1 MTIDRQRLLLCR
13 RFIFIVLTAVLYS
26 LHTSAQTTWKGF
38 AQTHVNIAGHKAYY
52 VKPRVALPGRPWV
65 WRASFADWH
74 TGIDSLLLSR
84 GFHVAYVSVDD
95 EYGSPYAMQVW
106 DSFYNYLTD
115 SVKLAPRVALEA
127 VSRGGLYALGW
138 AKRNPDK
145 VSCIYA
151 ETPVYDIKSWP
162 GGKGKGLGDE
172 TAWNHLKQVYKFTE
186 AQALAYNDNPLNN
199 LEGLASYKV
208 PVLNMVGLEDKVVP
222 PAENSL
228 LFAQRYIAAGG
239 PVTTY
244 PVTEG
249 PQQLNGHHVPD
260 RHNDEWADFIYC
272 NSYPVK
278 KILPYADYY
287 KKRNGINNFYH
298 AATINKKATV
308 AFLGGSITFNPGWR
322 DRVYQYLKE
331 RFPQTKFRF
340 IMAGI
345 PSLGSLP
352 HAFRLQRDLL
362 DSGKVDLL
370 FVEAAVNDR
379 VNKTDSLTQVRALE
393 GIIRHARK
401 TNPQMDIV
409 MMEFADPD
417 KTNDYNAGKQP
428 VEITNHELVAE
439 HYGLPSINIAKGV
452 KEKLANNEFNW
463 NDDFKDLH
471 PAIFGQELYFAFI
484 KSLLTDCFDHP
495 SAKAKKYHSPKP
507 LNQYSFEHG
516 QYYSI
521 TNARHDDEWKIN
533 QNWQPADGLGT
544 RPGFVHVPVLVAT
557 TPGATLS
564 LPFKGSAIGIAI
576 VSGGDAGIITYSIDG
591 APFKQA
597 DLYTEWSGF
606 LHLPW
611 YIMLGRGLKNGDHTL
626 QIKISADKSDK
637 SKGNAC
643 RIVNFLIN
651 K

>member
-1 MTIDRQRLLLCR
+1 MVVVFATP
-13 RFIFIVLTAVLYS
+13 S
-26 LHTSAQTTWKGF
+26 NAQTVWKGF
-38 AQTHVNIAGHKAYY
+38 NKTDLNISGHKGYV
-52 VKPRVALPGRPWV
+52 VKPKVALPGKPWV
-65 WRASFADWH
+65 WRASFPDWH
-74 TGIDSLLLSR
+74 TGIDSLLLTR

-95 EYGSPYAMQVW
+95 QYGSPYAMQVW
-106 DSFYNYLTD
+106 DKFYNYLID
-115 SVKLAPRVALEA
+115 SVQLAPKAALEA

-151 ETPVYDIKSWP
+151 ETPVYDFKSWP
-162 GGKGKGLGDE
+162 GGKGKGLGDSA
-172 TAWNHLKQVYKFTE
+172 AWKQLKQVYNFTE
-186 AQALAYNDNPLNN
+186 AQALAYMDNPIDN
-199 LEGLASYKV
+199 LEGLASFKV
-208 PVLNMVGLEDKVVP
+208 PVLNMIGLDDKLVP

-228 LFAQRYIAAGG
+228 LFAERYIAAGG

-249 PQQLNGHHVPD
+249 PQHLNGHHVPD
-260 RHNDEWADFIYC
+260 KHNEEWTDFIYY

-278 KILPYADYY
+278 KISPYADYH
-287 KKRNGINNFYH
+287 KKRRGITNFYR
-298 AATINKKATV
+298 AATDNKKATV

-322 DRVYQYLKE
+322 DKVYRYLEE
-331 RFPQTKFRF
+331 RFPQTKFTF

-401 TNPQMDIV
+401 ANPQMDVV

-417 KTNDYNAGKQP
+417 KTADYNMGKQP
-428 VEITNHELVAE
+428 IEIKNHEIVAAN
-439 HYGLPSINIAKGV
+439 YGLPSINIAKGV
-452 KEKLANNEFNW
+452 KDKLANKEFDW
-463 NDDFKDLH
+463 NNDFKDLH
-471 PAIFGQELYFAFI
+471 PAIYGQELYFVFI
-484 KSLLTDCFDHP
+484 KSLLNECLKDSVDK
-495 SAKAKKYHSPKP
+495 SAKYMLPQP
-507 LNQYSFEHG
+507 LNNQSFERG
-516 QYYSI
+516 TYYNI
-521 TNARHDDEWKIN
+521 TNAKHDDKWKMDR
-533 QNWQPADGLGT
+533 NWQPTDGLGS
-544 RPGFVHVPVLVAT
+544 RPGFVNVPALTAT
-557 TPGATLS
+557 EPGATLTLS
-564 LPFKGSAIGIAI
+564 FKGNAVGIAI
-576 VSGGDAGIITYSIDG
+576 VSGGDAGIISYAIDG
-591 APFKQA
+591 APLKQV

-611 YIMLGRGLKNGDHTL
+611 YVLLGSGLKNGEHTL
-626 QIKISADKSDK
+626 QIKISADKNAK

>member
-1 MTIDRQRLLLCR
+1 MTISKFKLFGNQYIIPFMLVV
-13 RFIFIVLTAVLYS
+13 FFAAQANAQS
-26 LHTSAQTTWKGF
+26 LWKGF
-38 AQTHVNIAGHKAYY
+38 NKTDLNIIGHKAYY
-52 VKPRVALPGRPWV
+52 VKPKVALPGRPWV
-65 WRASFADWH
+65 WRASFPDWH

-95 EYGSPYAMQVW
+95 QYGSPYAMQVW
-106 DSFYNYLTD
+106 DRFYNYLTD
-115 SVKLAPRVALEA
+115 TVQLAPRAALEA

-162 GGKGKGLGDE
+162 GGKGKSLGDT
-172 TAWNHLKQVYKFTE
+172 TAWKQLRQVYHFTE
-186 AQALAYNDNPLNN
+186 AEALAYNDNPLNN
-199 LEGLASYKV
+199 LEGLASFKV
-208 PVLNMVGLEDKVVP
+208 PVLNMIGLEDKLVP

-228 LFAQRYIAAGG
+228 PFAQKYIAVGG

-260 RHNDEWADFIYC
+260 RHNDEWADFIYY

-287 KKRNGINNFYH
+287 KKRNGLKIFYH
-298 AATINKKATV
+298 SATINKKATV

-322 DRVYQYLKE
+322 DRVYLYLKE

-379 VNKTDSLTQVRALE
+379 VNKTDSMTQVRALE

-401 TNPQMDIV
+401 TNPQMDVVI
-409 MMEFADPD
+409 MEFADPD

-428 VEITNHELVAE
+428 VEITNHERVAS

-452 KEKLANNEFNW
+452 KEKLANKEFNW

-484 KSLLTDCFDHP
+484 KSLLTDCFVNV
-495 SAKAKKYHSPKP
+495 SAKPKKYNSPGP
-507 LNQYSFEHG
+507 LNEYAFEHG
-516 QYYSI
+516 QYFSI
-521 TNARHDDEWKIN
+521 TNARHDDKWKIDP
-533 QNWQPADGLGT
+533 NWQPADGLGT
-544 RPGFVHVPVLVAT
+544 RPGFVNVPMLVAT
-557 TPGATLS
+557 TPGATLN
-564 LPFKGSAIGIAI
+564 LLFKGNAIGIAI

-591 APFKQA
+591 APVKQA

-611 YIMLGRGLKNGDHTL
+611 YVLLGSGLKNGDHTL
-626 QIKISADKSDK
+626 QIKVSADKNAK

-643 RIVNFLIN
+643 RIVNFLTN